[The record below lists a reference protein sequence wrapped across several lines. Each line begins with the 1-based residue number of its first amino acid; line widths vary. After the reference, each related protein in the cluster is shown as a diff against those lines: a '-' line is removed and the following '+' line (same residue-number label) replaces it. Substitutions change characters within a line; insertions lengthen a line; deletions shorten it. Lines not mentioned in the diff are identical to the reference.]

1 MKVFVWKSHGEV
13 SVYAITDSLKQDI
26 LEVLEQ
32 EGFEID
38 SERDYSW
45 AMIDDL
51 VSEARESDS
60 DMFEYGTGVVSVRGL

>member
-1 MKVFVWKSHGEV
+1 MKVFVWKSWGEV
-13 SVYAITDSLKQDI
+13 SVHALTDSLAQDI

-38 SERDYSW
+38 SEKDYSW

-51 VSEARESDS
+51 ISEARCSDS
-60 DMFEYGTGVVSVRGL
+60 DMFEYGTGFCTVKE